1 MLAMDHLWFSN
12 KTSANLRNGR
22 QNTSKVDKVSRRKKF
37 GNIIFV
43 MKGGEVDYRDI
54 IYNALVPQ
62 GQTENTELN
71 LGFFINIPKKRADN
85 DRIIVNALNTLVGN
99 IM

>member
-1 MLAMDHLWFSN
+1 MED
-12 KTSANLRNGR
+12 KTP
-22 QNTSKVDKVSRRKKF
+22 KVGKVSRRKKF

-71 LGFFINIPKKRADN
+71 LGFFINIPKKKGRQRPN
-85 DRIIVNALNTLVGN
+85 YCQCLEHFGR
-99 IM
+99 